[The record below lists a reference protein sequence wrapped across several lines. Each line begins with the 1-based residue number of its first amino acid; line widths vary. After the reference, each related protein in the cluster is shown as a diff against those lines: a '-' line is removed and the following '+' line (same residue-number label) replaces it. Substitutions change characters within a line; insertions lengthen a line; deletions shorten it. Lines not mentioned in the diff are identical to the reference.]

1 MISRTWLFDGTTVK
15 DVPLSSWRP
24 DWLVSPG
31 VTCGEAYA
39 VPWVYRCVT
48 LRAQAIGALPF
59 TIQGK
64 GGGVASFPLADIL
77 PPLLYVTEA
86 ALCLYGSAYW
96 YRERNRVRL
105 LNLRFLHPGTI
116 TPKYDQK
123 LGLVGF
129 TRTLGG
135 EQISLGVE
143 DVVYFWQ
150 PHPLGEIGPGMAP
163 GQVALA
169 AAGLARYI
177 NEFAS
182 GFFQR
187 GAIPAVLLSVEGNP
201 PPEELKRL
209 EAWWK
214 KLLQGVRRAWETIAV
229 RATVRP
235 QVIGS
240 PVKDLAMPEL
250 TSVVR
255 QQIAV
260 AFGIPQTLLEDA
272 ANYATAREHRLSF
285 YRETILP
292 EAEQIQATLNRQ
304 LFGPLGLRFEFQ
316 SGQVEALQQ
325 DEATKADAL
334 VKLFGAGILTLDEVR
349 EQLGFSSRVSQ
360 SVPAA
365 RSGEVRAELRRWRDK
380 ARKQGPEAPFVSDI
394 IPAGIKALVQE
405 RLRRDSEVAFHF
417 LKDTDTGRLEA
428 EQRLQRE
435 ITAVLSAQWER
446 AVEAV
451 TGGQQFDLDAFADE
465 LRNAVD
471 DVLVSIVQEQVLRE
485 AVSVGIDFDVAQINT
500 AAWEWARQYS
510 YDLVTG
516 LTGTTRDVVADAT
529 AKFVSTPGMTQEELR
544 KLLEPAFGE
553 VRAKMIGITEV
564 TRAYSQATLI
574 YRDLLD
580 SMGVAMR
587 RVWNTSAD
595 ERVCPIC
602 APLDGRPEGKW
613 DGYEPPAHPN
623 CRCWTTLEYVGR
635 R

>member
-1 MISRTWLFDGTTVK
+1 MAVK
-15 DVPLSSWRP
+15 DVPLSSWYP
-24 DWLVSPG
+24 EWLISPG
-31 VTCGEAYA
+31 TRLTQREAYA

-59 TIQGK
+59 TIQGP
-64 GGGVASFPLADIL
+64 GGGDARFPLVDIL
-77 PPLLYVTEA
+77 PSLLYVTEA
-86 ALCLYGSAYW
+86 ALCLYGAAYW

-116 TPKYDQK
+116 EPRYDQRS
-123 LGLVGF
+123 GLVGF

-135 EQISLGVE
+135 EQIALGVE

-150 PHPLGEIGPGMAP
+150 PNPLGEVGPGMAP
-163 GQVALA
+163 GQVALTV
-169 AAGLARYI
+169 AGLAKNI

-182 GFFQR
+182 AFFQR

-201 PPEELKRL
+201 SPEELKRL

-214 KLLQGVRRAWETIAV
+214 RLLQGVRRAWETIAV
-229 RATVRP
+229 RATVKP
-235 QVIGS
+235 QIIGS

-250 TSVVR
+250 TGSVR

-292 EAEQIQATLNRQ
+292 EAEQIQATLNQQ

-316 SGQVEALQQ
+316 PGQVEALQQ

-334 VKLFGAGILTLDEVR
+334 VKLFEVGIVTLDEVR
-349 EQLGFSSRVSQ
+349 EQLGFSSSTPR
-360 SVPAA
+360 PAPA
-365 RSGEVRAELRRWRDK
+365 VQQGEMRAELRRWRDK
-380 ARKQGPEAPFVSDI
+380 VRKQGAGAPFVSGT
-394 IPAGIKALVQE
+394 IPAGIKMLVQE
-405 RLRRDSEVAFHF
+405 RLQREGEDAFHF

-435 ITAVLSAQWER
+435 IASALSIQWAR
-446 AVEAV
+446 AGEAV
-451 TGGQQFDLDAFADE
+451 AGGRQFDLDAFASE

-485 AVSVGIDFDVAQINT
+485 AVAVGIDFDVARINT

-516 LTGTTRDVVADAT
+516 LTETTREVVADAT

-580 SMGVAMR
+580 GMGVVMR

-602 APLDGRPEGKW
+602 APLNGRPEGKW
-613 DGYEPPAHPN
+613 GGYEPPAHPN
-623 CRCWTTLEYVGR
+623 CRCWTTLEYIGR